1 MKRSEVK
8 EEYKWKTEDMF
19 PTDEAFE
26 KAFADAEKMI
36 NFSRF
41 AGKLGDSESLLGFF
55 KADDEF
61 GILFD
66 RLAVYASMKHDE
78 DSALSKYAAYDAKI
92 MSMYSKYATEISF
105 FEPELAEQ
113 DEGYLKS
120 LLSDKRFA
128 DYDYLLKKIIR
139 NKPHT
144 LSEKEER
151 LIGMSNEIFNNFYES
166 FSMIDN
172 LEVPLPE
179 IDFEGKKTKLTHG
192 VYGLIMDGG
201 SREERKEAYEKYYA
215 AYGSLINTITSIYSG
230 NVKKDVFLSKV
241 YKFGSCLEMA
251 LFSEDVDRAVYDN
264 LLKTVNESL
273 PEMHRY
279 VADRKKILGYDKLY
293 FYDMYT
299 PLVEDAEFKLSYDD
313 AYAYVIKGLAPLGK
327 EYQAL
332 LKRGYDE
339 RWIDVEETDGKRSG
353 AYSNGCYGVHP
364 YVLLNYQPNLNNV
377 FTIAHEMGHSLHSH
391 FSNNSQPFA
400 KASYKI
406 FVAEVASTV
415 NEVLLLKFM
424 LKDAKDEKLKKYIL
438 NYYLDMIRGTLFRQT
453 MFSEFEYEA
462 HSMVER
468 DEPLTREG
476 LCSLYA
482 DIGKK
487 YYGDAIEHDYNISC
501 EWARIPH
508 FYRAFYVYKYATG
521 IISAINIAHRIL
533 TEGQDAVKDY
543 FKFLSGGCST
553 DPVSLLKL
561 AGVDLSTDK
570 PFRFAMQ
577 EFENALKEFE
587 RMMKV

>member
-1 MKRSEVK
+1 M
-8 EEYKWKTEDMF
+8 
-19 PTDEAFE
+19 
-26 KAFADAEKMI
+26 
-36 NFSRF
+36 
-41 AGKLGDSESLLGFF
+41 
-55 KADDEF
+55 
-61 GILFD
+61 
-66 RLAVYASMKHDE
+66 
-78 DSALSKYAAYDAKI
+78 
-92 MSMYSKYATEISF
+92 
-105 FEPELAEQ
+105 
-113 DEGYLKS
+113 
-120 LLSDKRFA
+120 
-128 DYDYLLKKIIR
+128 
-139 NKPHT
+139 
-144 LSEKEER
+144 
-151 LIGMSNEIFNNFYES
+151 
-166 FSMIDN
+166 
-172 LEVPLPE
+172 
-179 IDFEGKKTKLTHG
+179 
-192 VYGLIMDGG
+192 
-201 SREERKEAYEKYYA
+201 
-215 AYGSLINTITSIYSG
+215 
-230 NVKKDVFLSKV
+230 
-241 YKFGSCLEMA
+241 
-251 LFSEDVDRAVYDN
+251 
-264 LLKTVNESL
+264 
-273 PEMHRY
+273 
-279 VADRKKILGYDKLY
+279 
-293 FYDMYT
+293 
-299 PLVEDAEFKLSYDD
+299 
-313 AYAYVIKGLAPLGK
+313 
-327 EYQAL
+327 
-332 LKRGYDE
+332 
-339 RWIDVEETDGKRSG
+339 
-353 AYSNGCYGVHP
+353 HP

-424 LKDAKDEKLKKYIL
+424 LKDAKDENLKKYIL

>member
-1 MKRSEVK
+1 
-8 EEYKWKTEDMF
+8 
-19 PTDEAFE
+19 
-26 KAFADAEKMI
+26 
-36 NFSRF
+36 
-41 AGKLGDSESLLGFF
+41 
-55 KADDEF
+55 
-61 GILFD
+61 
-66 RLAVYASMKHDE
+66 
-78 DSALSKYAAYDAKI
+78 
-92 MSMYSKYATEISF
+92 
-105 FEPELAEQ
+105 
-113 DEGYLKS
+113 
-120 LLSDKRFA
+120 
-128 DYDYLLKKIIR
+128 
-139 NKPHT
+139 
-144 LSEKEER
+144 
-151 LIGMSNEIFNNFYES
+151 
-166 FSMIDN
+166 
-172 LEVPLPE
+172 
-179 IDFEGKKTKLTHG
+179 
-192 VYGLIMDGG
+192 
-201 SREERKEAYEKYYA
+201 
-215 AYGSLINTITSIYSG
+215 
-230 NVKKDVFLSKV
+230 
-241 YKFGSCLEMA
+241 MA

-353 AYSNGCYGVHP
+353 AYSNGCYDVHP

-424 LKDAKDEKLKKYIL
+424 LKDAKDENLKKYIL